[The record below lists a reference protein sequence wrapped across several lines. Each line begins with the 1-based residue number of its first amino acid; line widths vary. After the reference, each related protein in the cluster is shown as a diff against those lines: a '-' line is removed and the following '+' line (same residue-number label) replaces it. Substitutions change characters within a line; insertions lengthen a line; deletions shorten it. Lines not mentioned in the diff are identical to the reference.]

1 MDILENMKEK
11 GWGIVHTRVLPGRK
25 AGLFPVEDLE
35 LSNITGIYL
44 KEKFP
49 KGIFLHQKEAV
60 RTFLEGKDVCMTT
73 GTASGKSM
81 AFYTS
86 AIETLVKNPSARI
99 LAIYPLRALAFEQE
113 DRWEEALGV
122 ARMPLKVGRIDGQ
135 VSVNARDAILRESNI
150 LVSTPDI
157 LHAWLLPSISQ
168 RYVRHFLENL
178 SLVVVDEVHSYSGV
192 FGSNSAFLFRRLEY
206 CTAKL
211 GAKYIYICA
220 SATISKPKDHLRKL
234 FGRDFQII
242 SEDMDTSPRFEL
254 EVNLANPPGS
264 SDLLTE
270 LTNLFNAFA
279 REEGVRFIAFVD
291 SRKQTEYITSIMS
304 RAKDKEKDEEKDFS
318 IDTGLLKKLDVLPFR
333 SGYEMDDR
341 RAIQKRLAT
350 GSLKG
355 VVSTSALELGMDI
368 PYLNLGVL
376 VGVPPSQT
384 AFVQRIGRIGRH
396 APGRVIIINTGSVYD
411 EAVFR
416 NPGELFKRPPAE
428 GALYLE
434 NRRMQYI
441 HAMCLARPGGEH
453 DQVCGLSDGEPD
465 PMEAD
470 AIGASF
476 LDWPE
481 GFIDLCKKERT
492 GEIPA
497 ELQSM
502 KAEAGD
508 DPNHVY
514 PLRDVESQFRV
525 ELKQGPEL
533 RDLGTVSYSQLMRE
547 AYPGAVYYYTTIPH
561 RVYKVLP
568 RSKTVYVRS
577 EKRYTTRPVTYP
589 TMVFPNLSPESI
601 YSSYKAGECTLVE
614 CGLQIR
620 ETITGYKERRGP
632 NETTFNYPLDSVS
645 PATSGIYFDKDK
657 FTRNFFTS
665 GVVITHPALNWLNV
679 KCDIIAGL
687 FFDAFLMIL
696 PYERRDINIAVDRHR
711 ADKAMIKQNAR
722 FIALYDQTYGSL
734 RLTGRILEGD
744 IIAKT
749 ADKMVEL
756 SGFQDEDRINDETIK
771 AIRSLAHSFHQRFE
785 TIRFSDDEEG
795 KVPAPGENMVKVILP
810 GSKGLAIKIG
820 NMEYLVEAVYYHPS
834 IGGLAYRGRYLNST
848 DDGNMKVIL
857 SIDDVVGIPGET
869 SYGYYN
875 IDTGELEEVG

>member
-1 MDILENMKEK
+1 MGILESMKEK
-11 GWGIVHTRVLPGRK
+11 GWGIVHSRILPGRK
-25 AGLFPVEDLE
+25 AGLFPIEDLK
-35 LSNITGIYL
+35 LSNFTGIYL
-44 KEKFP
+44 REKFP
-49 KGIFLHQKEAV
+49 KGLFLHQKEAV
-60 RTFLEGKDVCMTT
+60 KTFLEGKDVCMTT

-99 LAIYPLRALAFEQE
+99 LAIYPLRALASEQE
-113 DRWEEALGV
+113 ERWKEALKL
-122 ARMPLKVGRIDGQ
+122 ARMPFKVGRIDGQ
-135 VSVNARDAILRESNI
+135 IPVNARDTILKESNI

-168 RYVRHFLENL
+168 RYVRQFLGNL

-206 CTAKL
+206 CTGKL
-211 GAKYIYICA
+211 GAKYSYICA
-220 SATISKPKDHLRKL
+220 SATISKPKDHLKKL
-234 FGRDFQII
+234 FGRDFHLI

-264 SDLLTE
+264 TDLLTE

-279 REEGVRFIAFVD
+279 RQEGVRFIAFVD

-304 RAKDKEKDEEKDFS
+304 RAKDKDEDKDFN

-333 SGYEMDDR
+333 SGYEMEDR
-341 RAIQKRLAT
+341 KAIQERLAT

-384 AFVQRIGRIGRH
+384 AFMQRIGRIGRH

-411 EAVFR
+411 GAVFR
-416 NPGELFKRPPAE
+416 NPGELFSRPPAE

-441 HAMCLARPGGEH
+441 HAMCLARPGGEY
-453 DQVCGLSDGEPD
+453 DQACGFSGVE
-465 PMEAD
+465 ENSINAD
-470 AIGASF
+470 ILGASF
-476 LDWPE
+476 IDWPE
-481 GFIDLCKKERT
+481 GFIELCKKERS
-492 GEIPA
+492 GEIPV

-568 RSKTVYVRS
+568 RSKIVYVRN
-577 EKRYTTRPVTYP
+577 EKRYTTRPVAYP

-601 YSSYKAGECTLVE
+601 YSSYRAGECSLVE

-632 NETTFNYPLDSVS
+632 NETTFNYPLDSLS
-645 PATSGIYFDKDK
+645 SATSGIYFDKDK

-679 KCDIIAGL
+679 KCDIIASL

-734 RLTGRILEGD
+734 RLTGRILEKN
-744 IIAKT
+744 ILVNT

-756 SGFQDEDRINDETIK
+756 SGFQDEDRINDETMK
-771 AIRSLAHSFHQRFE
+771 AIREIARSLRQKLE
-785 TIRFSDDEEG
+785 PLKFSDDEEEQA
-795 KVPAPGENMVKVILP
+795 PASGENVAKVILP
-810 GSKGLAIKIG
+810 GSKGLAVKNA

-834 IGGLAYRGRYLNST
+834 IGGPAYRGRYLNNT
-848 DDGNMKVIL
+848 DDGIKVIL
-857 SIDDVVGIPGET
+857 SINDVVGIPGET
-869 SYGYYN
+869 CYGYYN